1 MRKLISVIAAGL
13 MIASVSAM
21 AELKFELKDL
31 PKDRT
36 GMEYAAS
43 INALDSKI
51 SGFKWQAPNNLG
63 YVFTLKV
70 NNQRTQS
77 NDYLFANISKFMYSQ
92 VLRDSEYYVR
102 QSERVGYVEFVGV
115 ENPSSQFHVKLIDD
129 NTLEVFERANE
140 KNESKRMIFKKVK
153 QFKEKP
159 SDMPKLK
166 SAEELGIF
174 K

>member
-1 MRKLISVIAAGL
+1 MRKLINVIAAGL
-13 MIASVSAM
+13 MLVSVSAM
-21 AELKFELKDL
+21 AELKFELKNL
-31 PKDRT
+31 PADRT

-63 YVFTLKV
+63 YVFTLKI

-77 NDYLFANISKFMYSQ
+77 NDYLFANIGKFMYTQ
-92 VLRDSEYYVR
+92 NLRESEYYVR

-115 ENPSSQFHVKLIDD
+115 DNPSSQFHVKLIDD
-129 NTLEVFERANE
+129 NTLEVFEKANE

-159 SDMPKLK
+159 SNMPKLE
-166 SAEELGIF
+166 SAEESGLIY
-174 K
+174 